1 MRFWTLMPPRVHV
14 DCLGVDL
21 RTVKLFD
28 LQMVK
33 LVQHYDAHSRAVK
46 ALSVH
51 PSRHFMASASTDKK
65 LHTIY
70 GNDLLINHVTE
81 SADRRHSDGPRQ

>member
-21 RTVKLFD
+21 RTVKL
-28 LQMVK
+28 
-33 LVQHYDAHSRAVK
+33 VQHYDGHSRAVK

-51 PSRHFMASASTDKK
+51 PSRHFMISVSTDKK